1 MGNLQKYIPVFKIFR
16 GIIFEIYAE
25 TLIYKTTPQ
34 KGVHENFSPGD
45 KVTAG
50 SITKLTQDNYYHIYL
65 RDKCVVS
72 CISEEGFNETW
83 TTLKAMVG
91 LMKTEYE
98 EDDLSYEMVSK
109 PTMDS

>member
-1 MGNLQKYIPVFKIFR
+1 M
-16 GIIFEIYAE
+16 
-25 TLIYKTTPQ
+25 
-34 KGVHENFSPGD
+34 
-45 KVTAG
+45 
-50 SITKLTQDNYYHIYL
+50 
-65 RDKCVVS
+65 VS

-109 PTMDS
+109 PTMETEEASY

>member
-1 MGNLQKYIPVFKIFR
+1 MPDSYIKRPPKKEFMK
-16 GIIFEIYAE
+16 
-25 TLIYKTTPQ
+25 
-34 KGVHENFSPGD
+34 NFSP
-45 KVTAG
+45 
-50 SITKLTQDNYYHIYL
+50 DNYYHIYL

-109 PTMDS
+109 PTMDLEESSY